1 MHKGLSKKKGLRDK
15 FLPGSE
21 APGVSGDWIQ
31 ELWMPGLE
39 NCSLGPVGRGCRWR
53 AFGLVAS

>member
-1 MHKGLSKKKGLRDK
+1 MHKGLLKKKGLHDK

-21 APGVSGDWIQ
+21 APGVNGDWTQ

-39 NCSLGPVGRGCRWR
+39 TCLLGLDKC
-53 AFGLVAS
+53 

>member
-39 NCSLGPVGRGCRWR
+39 NARWVR
-53 AFGLVAS
+53 WAVAAAGEHLV

>member
-39 NCSLGPVGRGCRWR
+39 NCSLGLDKW
-53 AFGLVAS
+53 